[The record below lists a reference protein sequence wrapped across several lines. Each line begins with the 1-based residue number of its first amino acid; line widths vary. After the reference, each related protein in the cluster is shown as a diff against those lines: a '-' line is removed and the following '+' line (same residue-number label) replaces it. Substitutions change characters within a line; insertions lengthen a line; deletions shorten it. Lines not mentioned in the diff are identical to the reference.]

1 MWLTDFY
8 QNKLDPAR
16 TKRFNILHKSGHS
29 GVGVPACVR
38 ACVRVVVVGVHLHS
52 LLGAFRH
59 NEASS

>member
-38 ACVRVVVVGVHLHS
+38 ACVRACGGGG
-52 LLGAFRH
+52 GAL
-59 NEASS
+59 ALTSWCL